1 LTAPLLSVGRPLI
14 GGGRA
19 LAMVFATSIAEARV
33 RFGVVSP
40 RAVGERSGSGFAKSE
55 IAATTGG
62 V

>member
-1 LTAPLLSVGRPLI
+1 
-14 GGGRA
+14 
-19 LAMVFATSIAEARV
+19 MVFATSIAEARV

-40 RAVGERSGSGFAKSE
+40 RAVGERRGSGFAKSE